1 MVDFELLGKLYA
13 AYRDDNED
21 EFVHLCMEYTYDGE
35 RENDCALSLYVL
47 YSTIGAYEDTYIGYL
62 NQYATDEEKAAIA
75 ALFEKIER
83 FEDYDDFDY
92 EEFDEEVP
100 ETEKVEYE
108 EYVKN
113 RKYYAMNCLEELYWK
128 YENELDYALIWDNA
142 EKIIDEL
149 SEKLTAMKQLNTKIG
164 ELEKHL
170 AQLNLDSNS
179 VVDIASENNVIEKLT
194 LALQSL
200 SETQQKLKKAEEQE
214 LED

>member
-1 MVDFELLGKLYA
+1 MMKDFELLGKLYA

-21 EFVHLCMEYTYDGE
+21 EFVRLCMECTYEGAS
-35 RENDCALSLYVL
+35 ENDCALSLYVV
-47 YSTIGAYEDTYIGYL
+47 YSTIGEDENTYIGYL

-100 ETEKVEYE
+100 EAEKAEYE

-128 YENELDYALIWDNA
+128 YEDELDGALIWDNA

-149 SEKLTAMKQLNTKIG
+149 SEKLTEIEQLK
-164 ELEKHL
+164 
-170 AQLNLDSNS
+170 D
-179 VVDIASENNVIEKLT
+179 
-194 LALQSL
+194 
-200 SETQQKLKKAEEQE
+200 EQE